1 MHVEGRQED
10 AHLLPLPLGR
20 DALLAGTGV
29 HHLAVGRARARRR
42 PARRR
47 GRGCGRGRGRRRRR
61 RRGGRPSTAAV
72 RGRPSRRARAA
83 GAAATMV
90 AGAAS
95 LSMRGM
101 GASLGCRA
109 VTGAVLVRELRRS
122 FATTTA
128 VDGASLVGR
137 RGHGH
142 RAARPER
149 RRQDHHRRVPR
160 GPATAGCRVGAGAR
174 RRPVARGARPPGP
187 GRGDA
192 PGGRAADHQP
202 AAAAAAPPRRAV
214 RRAGAARRAGRP
226 ARDRGV
232 RAHHGAADVRWAA
245 PAGGAGRGPAPPPRR
260 ALPRRADRRA
270 RPARAARGL
279 GPGAG
284 RGGPRRVRRGDHAL
298 LRGGRAAGR
307 PGRHHGRRAGSW
319 PTGRSTRCAAAGR
332 SRTSTSR

>member
-1 MHVEGRQED
+1 M
-10 AHLLPLPLGR
+10 
-20 DALLAGTGV
+20 
-29 HHLAVGRARARRR
+29 
-42 PARRR
+42 
-47 GRGCGRGRGRRRRR
+47 RGRR
-61 RRGGRPSTAAV
+61 
-72 RGRPSRRARAA
+72 SRRARAA

-109 VTGAVLVRELRRS
+109 VTGAVPGARAAQVVRDDHRRRRR
-122 FATTTA
+122 
-128 VDGASLVGR
+128 VVVGR

-160 GPATAGCRVGAGAR
+160 GAAAPGCRFGAGAR

-187 GRGDA
+187 GRRDA
-192 PGGRAADHQP
+192 PGGRAARRP
-202 AAAAAAPPRRAV
+202 AGRCRCCATSPRCTPRPAPLDELVDRLGIDGV
-214 RRAGAARRAGRP
+214 RAARRCGGCPVGSASGWPWPPPCSPAPTCSSSTSRPPGSTRTRRLEVWDLVRAEADAGR
-226 ARDRGV
+226 
-232 RAHHGAADVRWAA
+232 
-245 PAGGAGRGPAPPPRR
+245 
-260 ALPRRADRRA
+260 L
-270 RPARAARGL
+270 
-279 GPGAG
+279 
-284 RGGPRRVRRGDHAL
+284 RRGDHAL

-319 PTGRSTRCAAAGR
+319 PTARSTRCAAAAP